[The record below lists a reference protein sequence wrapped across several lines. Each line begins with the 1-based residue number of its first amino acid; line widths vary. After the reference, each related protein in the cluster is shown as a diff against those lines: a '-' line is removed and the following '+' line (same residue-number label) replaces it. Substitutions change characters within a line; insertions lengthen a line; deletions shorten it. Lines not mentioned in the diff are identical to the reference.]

1 MSRFRLYLHLDR
13 VFTRLRI
20 RKRELLKRYNSLID
34 LMKLLIKVFRY
45 TLPKY
50 ELRFWCNYYNRT

>member
-50 ELRFWCNYYNRT
+50 ELRFW